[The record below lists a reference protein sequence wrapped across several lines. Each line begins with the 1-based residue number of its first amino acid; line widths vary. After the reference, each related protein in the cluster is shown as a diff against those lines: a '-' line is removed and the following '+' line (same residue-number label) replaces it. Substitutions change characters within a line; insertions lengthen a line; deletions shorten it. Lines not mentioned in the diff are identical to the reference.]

1 MITSKQLSIYDA
13 ASRKIE
19 VAARELE
26 TINVAGLDEV
36 DRKWLADA
44 IVEVRRMRHEFFSK
58 AHARFVAE
66 RIGAMKP
73 GE

>member
-1 MITSKQLSIYDA
+1 MITAKQLPIYDA

-26 TINVAGLDEV
+26 TINVAGLEEI

-44 IVEVRRMRHEFFSK
+44 IVEVRRMRHEFYHK

-66 RIGAMKP
+66 RMGDVKP